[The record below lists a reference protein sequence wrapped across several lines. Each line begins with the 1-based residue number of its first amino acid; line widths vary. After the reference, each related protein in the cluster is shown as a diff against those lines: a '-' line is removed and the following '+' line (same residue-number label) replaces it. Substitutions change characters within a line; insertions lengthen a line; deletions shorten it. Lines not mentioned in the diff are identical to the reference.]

1 MKIETIHDLIV
12 ALRFKP
18 NLRKLLCMSRKEFE
32 GYCKYNQIIVN
43 ANPIDSYE
51 TRLEDGVNIVEVV
64 TSHES
69 RKYWIEVYNR
79 KVVRSYNL

>member
-1 MKIETIHDLIV
+1 MKIETFHNLIV
-12 ALRFKP
+12 MLRFKP
-18 NLRKLLCMSRKEFE
+18 NLRKFLCMSRREFE

-64 TSHES
+64 TDVS

-79 KVVRSYNL
+79 KVVRSYIL

>member
-1 MKIETIHDLIV
+1 MKIETIHDMIV
-12 ALRFKP
+12 AVRFKP

-64 TSHES
+64 TDVS

-79 KVVRSYNL
+79 KVVRSYIL